1 MDTFL
6 PAFIMGFREGLEA
19 FLIVSIILQY
29 LRKSKN
35 ESLRKYVYYGTIG
48 GIVASLGIGGI
59 LYILSKAID
68 KMDQVAKLWE
78 SGASFVALA
87 LVTTFI
93 YWI

>member
-48 GIVASLGIGGI
+48 GIVASLGIGKWIKWQNYGR
-59 LYILSKAID
+59 AE
-68 KMDQVAKLWE
+68 QVSLRWH
-78 SGASFVALA
+78 
-87 LVTTFI
+87 
-93 YWI
+93 W

>member
-48 GIVASLGIGGI
+48 GIVASLGIGAFFTSCPKRSTKWIKWQNYGR
-59 LYILSKAID
+59 AE
-68 KMDQVAKLWE
+68 QVSLRWH
-78 SGASFVALA
+78 
-87 LVTTFI
+87 
-93 YWI
+93 W

>member
-68 KMDQVAKLWE
+68 KMDQVAQL
-78 SGASFVALA
+78 
-87 LVTTFI
+87 
-93 YWI
+93 